1 MTRPNEPAELAAYY
15 DVQYNARE
23 SVEDFDQ
30 YPRQYRALS
39 DDAHARLRCIKD
51 VAYGP
56 GAGERL
62 DIFPAERPDAPV
74 LLFIHG
80 GYWRALSKAD
90 SAFMA
95 PALTAAGACVVVLDY
110 DLAPAV
116 TLDHIVDQTR
126 RALAWLHRHIAEFG
140 GDPQRLYAS
149 GSSAGG
155 HLTGML
161 LAGGWHAD
169 YGVPDNVLRGAL
181 PISGLF
187 DLRPLL
193 ETHIN
198 GWMGMDDA
206 AARRNSPSFQLP
218 TRGAELVISYG
229 ALETAEFARQ
239 SHEFLEAWTARGLP
253 GRFVAAP
260 GRNHF
265 DVVLELGQPGTPLYQ
280 AMIELMGL
288 NL

>member
-1 MTRPNEPAELAAYY
+1 MTAPTTLADLAAYF
-15 DVQYNARE
+15 DVQYNARA
-23 SVEDFDQ
+23 SVDDFDQ

-39 DDAHARLRCIKD
+39 DAAHASLPCFKD

-62 DIFPAERPDAPV
+62 DIFPASRPDAPV

-110 DLAPAV
+110 DLAPTV
-116 TLDHIVDQTR
+116 TLDHIVDQAR
-126 RALAWLHRHIAEFG
+126 RALAWLYLHIGEFG
-140 GDPQRLYAS
+140 GDPQHLYAS

-155 HLTGML
+155 HLAGML
-161 LAGGWHAD
+161 LAGGWQTE
-169 YGVPDNVLRGAL
+169 YGVPATVLRGAL

-193 ETHIN
+193 LTHIN
-198 GWMGMDDA
+198 GWMNLDEA
-206 AARRNSPSFQLP
+206 AAIRNSPAFQLP
-218 TRGAELVISYG
+218 AEGGELVVSYG
-229 ALETAEFARQ
+229 ALETEEFARQ
-239 SHEFLEAWTARGLP
+239 SEEYLAAWTSQGLP
-253 GRFVAAP
+253 GHLVATP
-260 GRNHF
+260 GKNHF
-265 DVVLELGQPGTPLYQ
+265 DVVLELGQAGTPLYQ
-280 AMIELMGL
+280 AAIELMGL
-288 NL
+288 

>member
-1 MTRPNEPAELAAYY
+1 MSSPNIPADLAAYY
-15 DVQYNARE
+15 DVQYNARA
-23 SVEDFDQ
+23 SVDDFDQ
-30 YPRQYRALS
+30 YPRLYRALS
-39 DDAHARLRCIKD
+39 DDAHASLRCFKD
-51 VAYGP
+51 VAYGEGP
-56 GAGERL
+56 GERL
-62 DIFPAERPDAPV
+62 DIFPGNRPDAPV

-95 PALTAAGACVVVLDY
+95 PALTAAGACVVVMDY

-126 RALAWLHRHIAEFG
+126 RALAWVHRHISEYG

-155 HLTGML
+155 HLVGML

-169 YGVPDNVLRGAL
+169 YGVPPTVLRGAL

-193 ETHIN
+193 PTHIN
-198 GWMGMDDA
+198 GWMNLDETA
-206 AARRNSPSFQLP
+206 AIRNSPTFHLP
-218 TRGAELVISYG
+218 KQGGELLVSYG
-229 ALETAEFARQ
+229 ALESAEFARQ
-239 SHEFLEAWTARGLP
+239 TREYLAAWTDQNLP
-253 GRFVAAP
+253 GRFIEAP
-260 GRNHF
+260 GKNHY
-265 DVVLELGQPGTPLYQ
+265 DVVLELGQPGTPLYR
-280 AMIELMGL
+280 AIVELMGL
-288 NL
+288 AE